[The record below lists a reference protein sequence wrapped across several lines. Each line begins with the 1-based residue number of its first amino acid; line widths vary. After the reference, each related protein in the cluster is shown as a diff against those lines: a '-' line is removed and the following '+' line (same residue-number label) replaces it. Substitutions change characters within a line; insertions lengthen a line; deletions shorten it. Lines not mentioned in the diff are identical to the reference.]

1 MTLYKIDLI
10 LLIIISNFYHHT
22 QHVLKYMAEGGSVLY
37 DINETILYETLF
49 EAVVRRDRLV
59 SLVYGRIR
67 TRLPYDDTRLRQYL
81 RQRDDMD
88 MDMVTWS
95 SVNQTRRLRL
105 RPVVSSSSIG
115 TRLDKLVELIIFCR
129 T

>member
-1 MTLYKIDLI
+1 MRLRAQAPGSHITKTILI
-10 LLIIISNFYHHT
+10 YCILSRDVQY
-22 QHVLKYMAEGGSVLY
+22 VLEYMAEGGSVLY

-59 SLVYGRIR
+59 RLVYGRIR

-88 MDMVTWS
+88 MEMVISQSNKTLTTPTCS
-95 SVNQTRRLRL
+95 Q
-105 RPVVSSSSIG
+105 
-115 TRLDKLVELIIFCR
+115 
-129 T
+129 